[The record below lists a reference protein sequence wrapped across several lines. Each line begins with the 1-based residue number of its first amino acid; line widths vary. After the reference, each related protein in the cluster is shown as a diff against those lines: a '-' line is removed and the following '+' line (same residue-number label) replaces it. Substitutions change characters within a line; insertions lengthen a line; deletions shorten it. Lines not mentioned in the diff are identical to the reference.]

1 MALAFVQIL
10 LGALVAGIDAGR
22 SYVDWPL
29 MAGEVV
35 PSDAFALEPLWSN
48 FLANP
53 GLVQFNHRLV
63 GYVLFVLGLI
73 AWLRSRGSALVH
85 VRGAFAAMA
94 AMLALQL
101 VLGVL
106 TVMHAAPLGLAILHQ
121 LGAVALFTLIVRA
134 RFAALYPRA
143 QRIARG

>member
-1 MALAFVQIL
+1 VAVAFVQVL

-29 MAGEVV
+29 MAGEVF
-35 PSDAFALEPLWSN
+35 PADAFALEPLWSN

-53 GLVQFNHRLV
+53 GLVQFNHRIVAYL
-63 GYVLFVLGLI
+63 LFVLGLL

-85 VRGAFAAMA
+85 MRGAFAAMM
-94 AMLALQL
+94 AMLLLQL

-106 TVMHAAPLGLAILHQ
+106 TVMRAAPLPLALLHQ
-121 LGAVALFTLIVRA
+121 LGAVALFTLVVRA